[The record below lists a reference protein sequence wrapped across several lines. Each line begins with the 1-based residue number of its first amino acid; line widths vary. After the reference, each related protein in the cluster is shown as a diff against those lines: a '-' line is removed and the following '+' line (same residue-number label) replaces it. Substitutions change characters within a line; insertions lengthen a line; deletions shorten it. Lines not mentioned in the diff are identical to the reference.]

1 MDKDK
6 AYIFHI
12 IDEISNIEKFVI
24 GMTFESFVS
33 DLKTAK
39 AVERALEIIVEAAKN
54 LSEKFKEGEKETPW
68 RDIAGLRDKIIHHY
82 FDVDYRTVW
91 DIIQKDLPKLNKV
104 LEKYR
109 H

>member
-39 AVERALEIIVEAAKN
+39 AVERALEIIGEASRIFTLDSGKVC
-54 LSEKFKEGEKETPW
+54 L
-68 RDIAGLRDKIIHHY
+68 GLCITLLD
-82 FDVDYRTVW
+82 
-91 DIIQKDLPKLNKV
+91 
-104 LEKYR
+104 
-109 H
+109 